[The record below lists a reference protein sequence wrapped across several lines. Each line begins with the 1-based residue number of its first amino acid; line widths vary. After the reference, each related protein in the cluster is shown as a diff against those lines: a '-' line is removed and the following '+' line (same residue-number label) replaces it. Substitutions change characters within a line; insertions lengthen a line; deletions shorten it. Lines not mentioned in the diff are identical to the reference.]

1 VFCGTGA
8 CAWGFWAGVCILI
21 GAAASAMG
29 LLGFLLYRRI
39 KKTGKASTAQQ

>member
-1 VFCGTGA
+1 MDLAVVVLA
-8 CAWGFWAGVCILI
+8 LAGVCILI